1 MNRKVF
7 LGFIVEPFFL
17 LFFIREVFIEMID
30 TFTFQ
35 PKGTCSTRMVLKINH
50 DTDVIEDFEV
60 VGGCPGNL
68 SGIRRL
74 IIGMNAKDV
83 AGKLSGTTCRSKPT
97 SCPDQL
103 SKAIKAYYLER
114 GEQL

>member
-1 MNRKVF
+1 MT
-7 LGFIVEPFFL
+7 
-17 LFFIREVFIEMID
+17 D

-35 PKGTCSTRMVLKINH
+35 PKGTCSTKMVLHINH
-50 DTDVIEDFEV
+50 ENGIIEDFEV

-83 AGKLSGTTCRSKPT
+83 AKKLEGTTCRTKPT